1 MHHALARSTI
11 SVIQHVVVWAIAALL
26 LVVAAEWFQTIHVQ
40 TYDDAFIGTVALAA
54 INAFV
59 MPPLIRLAVILR
71 PVLFPLVSFALN
83 AGAVLALD
91 AALPGWDIRGWG
103 PALLLAMALAGLST
117 LLGSLLAISD
127 DGAWRRYALE
137 PLRAR
142 VLREGQ
148 HATAEP
154 GIAFLEI
161 DGLSAPVLEEAIRK
175 GYAPTLARWLAEGSH
190 VLTEWEPDLSSQTSA
205 SQAGILLGS
214 NANIPAFRW
223 YDRELRRVIVSNTAR
238 DSEWIEA
245 RHSTGDGLLAGSG
258 ASRGNLVSGDA
269 PDSFLTF
276 STVRATRT
284 SPSRHYALF
293 YTNPYNVART
303 LALFVADVVRE
314 IVAALWQIVRNDR
327 PRVARFGLYPL
338 LRAATTSVLREL
350 TTFAVAGDLT
360 RGVSPIYAMW
370 VAYDEVAHH
379 SGIDRHDALR
389 VLRDLDR
396 DIHRLELAAAAAPRP
411 YRFVVLSDHGQSQG
425 ATFRQRWGA
434 SLRDVVEGALAREN
448 GDRRDPVTGGFET
461 DEGWHTVSAL
471 LTDLLSEGR
480 PESLV
485 SRSLRR
491 RLRDGEVQVGP
502 QPGWSRRL
510 GRRLPPPPPPTYAD
524 GQVLVLASG
533 SLGLIYLTG
542 WSRRLTLEEIEGLH
556 PHLVSTLLEHQ
567 GIGWLLVRS
576 AERGSVVLGPKGLV
590 VVATGQVVGEDPL
603 AAYGPNA
610 LAHIRRTDG
619 FADVPDLLIHS
630 AYNPDTGETPAFEE
644 LIGSHGGLG
653 GWQARPFVLHPGAL
667 ALGAA
672 PVVGAE
678 DLYRRLKRWVGGTPA
693 GDGNTDGRGRAV
705 AVGADRGQRGDD
717 ERRQRHG
724 AGRPAG

>member
-1 MHHALARSTI
+1 MHHALTRTTI
-11 SVIQHVVVWAIAALL
+11 TLIQHTVVWALQALL
-26 LVVAAEWFQTIHVQ
+26 LVIAAGWFQTVEIENFR
-40 TYDDAFIGTVALAA
+40 DAFIGIVALAA

-59 MPPLIRLAVILR
+59 MPALIRLAVRLR
-71 PVLFPLVSFALN
+71 PILFPLVSFALN

-91 AALPGWDIRGWG
+91 TALPGWDIHGWG
-103 PALLLAMALAGLST
+103 PALLLAMALAALAT

-137 PLRAR
+137 PMRAR
-142 VLREGQ
+142 IRREGQ
-148 HATAEP
+148 IVTSQP
-154 GIAFLEI
+154 GIVFLEI
-161 DGLSAPVLEEAIRK
+161 DGLSEPVLREAIAK
-175 GYAPTLARWLAEGSH
+175 GYAPTMERWLAEGSH

-223 YDRELRRVIVSNTAR
+223 YDRELRRVIVSNSAR

-245 RHSTGDGLLAGSG
+245 RHSTGQGLLAGTG

-276 STVRATRT
+276 STVRAAST

-314 IVAALWQIVRNDR
+314 IAAAIWQLVTNQR
-327 PRVARFGLYPL
+327 PRVPRFGIYPF

-360 RGVSPIYAMW
+360 RGVSPIYGMW

-379 SGIDRHDALR
+379 SGVARHDALR

-396 DIHRLELAAAAAPRP
+396 DIHRLELAAESAARP
-411 YRFVVLSDHGQSQG
+411 YRFVVLSDHGQTQG
-425 ATFRQRWGA
+425 ATFKQRWGV
-434 SLRDVVEGALAREN
+434 SLRDVVEEAIAREASDVDAHAVS
-448 GDRRDPVTGGFET
+448 GDFET

-471 LTDLLSEGR
+471 LTELLSEGR

-491 RLRDGEVQVGP
+491 RLRDGEVQLGP
-502 QPGWSRRL
+502 QSGRLRRL
-510 GRRLPPPPPPTYAD
+510 RRKRLPPPPPPVYDD
-524 GQVLVLASG
+524 GRVLVLASG
-533 SLGLIYLTG
+533 SLGLVYLTG
-542 WSRRLTLEEIEGLH
+542 WGRRLTLEEIEGLH
-556 PHLVSTLLEHQ
+556 PHLVSTLLEHE
-567 GIGWLLVRS
+567 GIGWVLVRT
-576 AERGSVVLGPKGLV
+576 ADRGSVVLGPKGLV
-590 VVATGQVVGEDPL
+590 VVKTGQVIGDDPL
-603 AAYGPNA
+603 ASYGPRA

-619 FADVPDLLIHS
+619 FADVPDLLVHS
-630 AYNPDTGETPAFEE
+630 AYNPETGEIPAFEE
-644 LIGSHGGLG
+644 LVGSHGGLG
-653 GWQARPFVLHPGAL
+653 GDQTRPFLLYPPEL
-667 ALGAA
+667 SLGEE

-678 DLYRRLKRWVGGTPA
+678 ELYRRLKRWVGPEPA
-693 GDGNTDGRGRAV
+693 SVGNSNASGGDVAV
-705 AVGADRGQRGDD
+705 AAGGGERGDD
-717 ERRQRHG
+717 ERRQ
-724 AGRPAG
+724 

>member
-1 MHHALARSTI
+1 MHHALTRTTI
-11 SVIQHVVVWAIAALL
+11 TLIQHTVVWALEALL
-26 LVVAAEWFQTIHVQ
+26 LVIAAQWFQTIEIEN
-40 TYDDAFIGTVALAA
+40 YRDAFIGIVALAA

-59 MPPLIRLAVILR
+59 MPVLVRLAVRLR
-71 PVLFPLVSFALN
+71 PALFPIVSFALN
-83 AGAVLALD
+83 AGAVVALD
-91 AALPGWDIRGWG
+91 AALPGWDIHGWG

-142 VLREGQ
+142 VRREGQ
-148 HATAEP
+148 HVTDEP
-154 GIAFLEI
+154 GIVFLEI
-161 DGLSAPVLEEAIRK
+161 DGLSEPVLREAIAK
-175 GYAPTLARWLAEGSH
+175 GYAPTLERWLADGSH

-214 NANIPAFRW
+214 NENIPAFRW

-245 RHSTGDGLLAGSG
+245 RHSSGNGLLAGTG

-276 STVRATRT
+276 STVRAART
-284 SPSRHYALF
+284 SPSRPYALF

-303 LALFVADVVRE
+303 IALFVADIVRE
-314 IVAALWQIVRNDR
+314 IAAATWQILSNQR
-327 PRVARFGLYPL
+327 PRVSRFGVYPV
-338 LRAATTSVLREL
+338 LRAATTSLLREL
-350 TTFAVAGDLT
+350 TTFAVAGDIT

-379 SGIDRHDALR
+379 SGIARHDALR

-396 DIHRLELAAAAAPRP
+396 DVHRIELAAESAPRP
-411 YRFVVLSDHGQSQG
+411 SRFVVLSDHGQSQG
-425 ATFRQRWGA
+425 ATFKQRWGA
-434 SLRDVVEGALAREN
+434 SLRDVVEGAVAREA
-448 GDRRDPVTGGFET
+448 GERRDPVTGGFET
-461 DEGWHTVSAL
+461 DEGWQTVSAL
-471 LTDLLSEGR
+471 LTDVLSEGR

-491 RLRDGEVQVGP
+491 RLRDGEVFVGP
-502 QPGWSRRL
+502 HPGWSRRL
-510 GRRLPPPPPPTYAD
+510 GRRRRMPPPPPPVSDD

-533 SLGLIYLTG
+533 SLGLVYLTG
-542 WSRRLTLEEIEGLH
+542 WGHRLTLEEIEGQH
-556 PHLVSTLLEHQ
+556 PFLVSTLLEHE

-576 AERGSVVLGPKGLV
+576 ADRGSVVLGPKGLV
-590 VVATGQVVGEDPL
+590 VVETGQVAGEDPL
-603 AAYGPNA
+603 ASYGPRA

-619 FADVPDLLIHS
+619 FADVPDLLVHS
-630 AYNPDTGETPAFEE
+630 AYNPGTGEVPAFEE
-644 LIGSHGGLG
+644 LVGSHGGLG
-653 GWQARPFVLHPGAL
+653 GDQTRPFLLYPPEL
-667 ALGAA
+667 ELGEE

-678 DLYRRLKRWVGGTPA
+678 ALYRRLKRWVGPEPA
-693 GDGNTDGRGRAV
+693 GVGDTDGPGGDVAV
-705 AVGADRGQRGDD
+705 AAGGGERGDD
-717 ERRQRHG
+717 ERRQ
-724 AGRPAG
+724 

>member
-1 MHHALARSTI
+1 MHHALTRTTI
-11 SVIQHVVVWAIAALL
+11 TLIQHTVVWALEALL
-26 LVVAAEWFQTIHVQ
+26 LVIAAGWFETIEIQ
-40 TYDDAFIGTVALAA
+40 NYRDAFIGIVALAA

-59 MPPLIRLAVILR
+59 MPVLVRLAVRLR
-71 PVLFPLVSFALN
+71 PALFPVASFALN

-91 AALPGWDIRGWG
+91 AALPGWDIAGWG

-142 VLREGQ
+142 VRREGQ
-148 HATAEP
+148 HVTDEP
-154 GIAFLEI
+154 GIVFLEI
-161 DGLSAPVLEEAIRK
+161 DGLSEPVLREAIAK
-175 GYAPTLARWLAEGSH
+175 GYAPTLERWLADDSH
-190 VLTEWEPDLSSQTSA
+190 VLTEWETDLSSQTSA

-214 NANIPAFRW
+214 NTNIPAFRW

-245 RHSTGDGLLAGSG
+245 RHSSGNGLLAGTG

-303 LALFVADVVRE
+303 LALFVADVARE
-314 IVAALWQIVRNDR
+314 VAAAIWQIGSNQR
-327 PRVARFGLYPL
+327 PRVSRFGLYPL

-350 TTFAVAGDLT
+350 TTFAVAGDLA

-379 SGIDRHDALR
+379 SGVDRHDALR

-396 DIHRLELAAAAAPRP
+396 DIHRLELAAESAPRP

-434 SLRDVVEGALAREN
+434 SLRDVVEEAIEREA
-448 GDRRDPVTGGFET
+448 GDQRDPVTGDFET
-461 DEGWHTVSAL
+461 DEGWHNVSAL

-491 RLRDGEVQVGP
+491 RLRDGEVFVGP
-502 QPGWSRRL
+502 HPGWSGRFGRR
-510 GRRLPPPPPPTYAD
+510 RRLPPPPPVYDD
-524 GQVLVLASG
+524 GQLLVMASG
-533 SLGLIYLTG
+533 SLGLVYLTG
-542 WSRRLTLEEIEGLH
+542 WGRRLTLEEIEGLH
-556 PHLVSTLLEHQ
+556 PYLVSTLLEHE

-576 AERGSVVLGPKGLV
+576 AERGSVVLGSKGLV
-590 VVATGQVVGEDPL
+590 VVETGQVAGEDPL
-603 AAYGPNA
+603 AGYGPRA
-610 LAHIRRTDG
+610 LEHIRRTDG
-619 FADVPDLLIHS
+619 FADVPDLLVHS
-630 AYNPDTGETPAFEE
+630 AYNPGTGEVPAFEE
-644 LIGSHGGLG
+644 LVGSHGGLG
-653 GWQARPFVLHPGAL
+653 GYQTRPFLLYPPEL
-667 ALGAA
+667 SLGEE

-678 DLYRRLKRWVGGTPA
+678 ALYRRLKRWVGTAPA
-693 GDGNTDGRGRAV
+693 GGGDTDGRGGDVAV
-705 AVGADRGQRGDD
+705 AAGGGQRGDD
-717 ERRQRHG
+717 ERRQ
-724 AGRPAG
+724 